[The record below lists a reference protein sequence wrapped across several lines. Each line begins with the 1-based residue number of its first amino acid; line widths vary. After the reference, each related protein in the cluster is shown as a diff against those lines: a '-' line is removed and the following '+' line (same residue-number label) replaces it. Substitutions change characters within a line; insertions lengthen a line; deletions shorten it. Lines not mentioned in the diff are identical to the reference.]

1 MSEIEVNQIPK
12 MLLNIHLMD
21 LYNYFQNYE
30 RYKICQKQKEKNDS
44 EKSIGNTNTQA
55 LIIRQNEKI
64 AGLEKRICSI
74 LEHNMCLEKNKDHAE
89 EVYTEA
95 KKVLFKKCNIIL
107 NDEDVTDFF
116 RILILFMFHCIEN
129 YHDDADQLQMK

>member
-1 MSEIEVNQIPK
+1 MSEIE
-12 MLLNIHLMD
+12 
-21 LYNYFQNYE
+21 
-30 RYKICQKQKEKNDS
+30 QKEKNDS

-64 AGLEKRICSI
+64 AGLEEGICSI
-74 LEHNMCLEKNKDHAE
+74 LEYNMCLEKNKDHAE

-116 RILILFMFHCIEN
+116 RILILHVSL
-129 YHDDADQLQMK
+129 H